1 MTKKR
6 DSQKA
11 YGPQITVSQAAE
23 RLGVSRQWV
32 DRLIQ
37 SGKLMATWVGAYRV
51 LSLEAVDELRDA
63 RK

>member
-1 MTKKR
+1 M
-6 DSQKA
+6 
-11 YGPQITVSQAAE
+11 SQAAE